1 PHAGTG
7 FGVCEAI
14 GWPIDGAGAA
24 GVPDR
29 QGILPFRDS
38 ERHEYFELSQ
48 YAYDGRT
55 FQVPATDR
63 LAASELIAGWTVTNA
78 GVTNAVP
85 DGDDL
90 LLAMSAG
97 RVDARRFKAAECRA
111 FGYSAIP
118 HHDAGAG
125 VMRWRRGTRG
135 WRPVEFV
142 PVTGNDNSLEASLA
156 RDSDGG
162 LLFTARGARVS
173 TENDIRIWRS
183 VDGGRSWK
191 LALRVRGAIAN
202 SLLSVNRAA
211 DGTPFVAANLYD
223 VLIYP
228 MAEHIRPPGDP
239 TAAHLAYMHHA
250 EAPAAVDV
258 STRAGGGMREKLY
271 LWPLRADRA
280 RLE

>member
-1 PHAGTG
+1 MRG
-7 FGVCEAI
+7 
-14 GWPIDGAGAA
+14 
-24 GVPDR
+24 
-29 QGILPFRDS
+29 
-38 ERHEYFELSQ
+38 
-48 YAYDGRT
+48 
-55 FQVPATDR
+55 DR
-63 LAASELIAGWTVTNA
+63 LA
-78 GVTNAVP
+78 
-85 DGDDL
+85 
-90 LLAMSAG
+90 G
-97 RVDARRFKAAECRA
+97 RWS
-111 FGYSAIP
+111 GS
-118 HHDAGAG
+118 
-125 VMRWRRGTRG
+125 RGPRG
-135 WRPVEFV
+135 WRPVEFG
-142 PVTGNDNSLEASLA
+142 PVTGEDNSLEASLA

-173 TENDIRIWRS
+173 TENDIRVWRS

-258 STRAGGGMREKLY
+258 STRAGGWMREKLY

-280 RLE
+280 GLEPPLVARDCRAEFGAPPGGSVWVADTPSAAVVRLADGAWRCLLGYRIVERAEGTHRAR